1 MSTRER
7 FEPSLLDGA
16 LSRIRCTAKERL
28 REKGEKG
35 DGIFVSAHESLG
47 VIAEEYHEL
56 VEAVRD
62 RRGIEDELLDLAV
75 ACYLALAC
83 RCQQDW

>member
-28 REKGEKG
+28 REKGENG

-56 VEAVRD
+56 VVAVREHC
-62 RRGIEDELLDLAV
+62 GVADELLDLAV
-75 ACYLALAC
+75 ACVLGMAC
-83 RCQQDW
+83 REQQDW